1 MLSSTTAGIVLKF
14 PTVLFVDIA
23 NFHDQYFISICKRGE
38 GGGAISMIYSTRVVV
53 LPPGGQLDIA
63 IWWRGVD
70 TGSDLEFVKK
80 FTGPNF
86 RVKEFYTLKMRK
98 WRLFSPAINSENAS
112 LSVIWASF
120 G

>member
-1 MLSSTTAGIVLKF
+1 MTFLQSREVLVWTRQGSIKTYKEELTLEKEPTSQMLSSTTAGIVLKF

-63 IWWRGVD
+63 SQWQGVD
-70 TGSDLEFVKK
+70 TGYIIYK
-80 FTGPNF
+80 F
-86 RVKEFYTLKMRK
+86 
-98 WRLFSPAINSENAS
+98 W
-112 LSVIWASF
+112 
-120 G
+120 